1 MPQATL
7 TITYQPPAG
16 ATLTDPYWIRIEQV
30 LPAPDRATVGQA
42 ATLLDRAFGLQ
53 VCEDGGEGEDLVSL
67 NEPALDEEQF
77 RAATAEVIDLSY
89 CEDGWDGSL
98 DMHLKII
105 RSHPE
110 LDYTMRLIGCEQT
123 GPAVPTS
130 GTASLIATTADTLTL
145 EWPVVGD
152 LQCEPAPV
160 DRQGNTLC
168 FAEADKDATLRASW
182 TTVYDLVP
190 IRIPAAAFADDRDLR
205 ALAFMRG
212 MVADER
218 LSPEQPA
225 EPDWSLC
232 PRDTWEAI
240 PSNDQV
246 TCYEIVSHRFLC
258 SCSGRPA
265 MRRTVDYRFGVGIVG
280 SESMDFET
288 EEIVPCPGEFR
299 CVNNETECMH
309 LLGSRTVT
317 EYVEC
322 AEDNTPAN
330 AGGVVWQ
337 TSDQNFYLEKCC
349 TWPEV
354 SLPDC
359 PYKTRTWRGGAS
371 INNGEQHYRDL
382 YGPATRLV
390 PLSPPGG
397 ICGEWTIEQRIM
409 SNNCCDGVPPLEW
422 DQESLADVIA
432 PNSYL
437 VVAVV
442 GTVHPLEWRVSGQG
456 LYLDPALTAKTRV
469 TTTAQVRIYADAT
482 ACGSGWVQVTDGCST
497 LVHPLRATVGR
508 WVSLHGGTQLTL
520 AEARALAGFGGALL
534 ATPGESYLVGD
545 GPRLVAV
552 TGRFRVTQRYQVG
565 NVGGA
570 YCNSFC
576 TGCAAG
582 DGSPGPGM
590 GVYILAPIAGWPGAS
605 YPDGVFLNER
615 ARGDGAC
622 TGNYIVAVNT
632 SPGCALTTNPNFGC
646 LDPPYH
652 QNTQVIYP
660 YGGEEM
666 TVEEWQ
672 C

>member
-397 ICGEWTIEQRIM
+397 ICGEWTIEQRLI
-409 SNNCCDGVPPLEW
+409 NNDCCYYVEPIVVDRDLSISVLGPRGWGYFSFTGGRFPVRVDLHGTGFDLDGMGL
-422 DQESLADVIA
+422 QE
-432 PNSYL
+432 
-437 VVAVV
+437 
-442 GTVHPLEWRVSGQG
+442 
-456 LYLDPALTAKTRV
+456 ALIDRRSF
-469 TTTAQVRIYADAT
+469 RIYAQEF
-482 ACGSGWVQVTDGCST
+482 ACGVCEVRLSDGCTTATGLVRST
-497 LVHPLRATVGR
+497 IGQWVARPGDTVVDHEEWIELQPLDPEYTYEGTCQGALPYTWCHTYSSPNCVGIGESPKWRLEEHRLHDYAGFVGSFPSCDGPQCAGYLYYGHLMQVPGWIGSAWCWPKGGYYECDYIRYR
-508 WVSLHGGTQLTL
+508 WV
-520 AEARALAGFGGALL
+520 
-534 ATPGESYLVGD
+534 
-545 GPRLVAV
+545 
-552 TGRFRVTQRYQVG
+552 
-565 NVGGA
+565 
-570 YCNSFC
+570 
-576 TGCAAG
+576 
-582 DGSPGPGM
+582 
-590 GVYILAPIAGWPGAS
+590 W
-605 YPDGVFLNER
+605 
-615 ARGDGAC
+615 
-622 TGNYIVAVNT
+622 
-632 SPGCALTTNPNFGC
+632 
-646 LDPPYH
+646 
-652 QNTQVIYP
+652 
-660 YGGEEM
+660 
-666 TVEEWQ
+666 EWI